1 MTAST
6 SSPRGPLPPR
16 ASPTGSSPEA
26 SRSERAAR
34 GALGPGPGFRPPP
47 RGWRHSR
54 AVGREKAGQGSA
66 NPKRGGAAPIPAPL
80 PGLQACLSQ
89 LFKLFQSTRTPA
101 TFGKQ
106 LNPAGGER
114 RLHSPEGQSESG
126 DRGATGPSSRHSAR
140 PQPPPGTPARDSF
153 QPQDGQLL
161 ASAPARVGDFRK
173 PCPRGRLGKEGPG
186 LLPRLRGAGGGAGR
200 EPGRRLRPSPGEAR
214 S

>member
-1 MTAST
+1 MRWA
-6 SSPRGPLPPR
+6 RGPASGPR
-16 ASPTGSSPEA
+16 
-26 SRSERAAR
+26 
-34 GALGPGPGFRPPP
+34 P

-54 AVGREKAGQGSA
+54 AVGRDKAGQGSA
-66 NPKRGGAAPIPAPL
+66 DPKQGGAAPIPAPL
-80 PGLQACLSQ
+80 PGLQECLFQ

-106 LNPAGGER
+106 LLIPRAGRDGCIRRKGKVRAETGELR
-114 RLHSPEGQSESG
+114 
-126 DRGATGPSSRHSAR
+126 GPSSQHSAR
-140 PQPPPGTPARDSF
+140 PQPPPGTPARNSF

-200 EPGRRLRPSPGEAR
+200 EPGRRLRPSQGEA
-214 S
+214 SS